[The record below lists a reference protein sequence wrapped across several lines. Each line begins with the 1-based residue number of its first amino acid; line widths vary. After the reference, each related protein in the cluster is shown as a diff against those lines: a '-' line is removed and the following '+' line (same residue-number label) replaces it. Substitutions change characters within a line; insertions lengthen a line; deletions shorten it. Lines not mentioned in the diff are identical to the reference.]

1 MKKLLPVTI
10 VLCLMFIFS
19 QVSLATEQGPAQI
32 KLPASKGVVTF
43 DHATHQQLVGDC
55 TTCHHAG
62 LEAGSCKSCHGVKP
76 EAPKTMTAYHKLC
89 KDCHKQGNGPTKCSG
104 CHVK

>member
-10 VLCLMFIFS
+10 VLSLILMFS
-19 QVSLATEQGPAQI
+19 QAALATEQGPAQI
-32 KLPASKGVVTF
+32 KLPSKKGVVNF
-43 DHATHQQLVGDC
+43 DHAQHQQRVSDC
-55 TTCHHAG
+55 VSCHHAG
-62 LEAGSCKSCHGVKP
+62 LDAGSCKSCHGVNP
-76 EAPKTMTAYHKLC
+76 DAPKTMTAYHNLC